1 LATNPQEAVFVELIN
16 QNQGIIHKVCRMYC
30 QASEERADL
39 FQEIVLQ
46 LWRAYPKFAYK
57 SKISTWMYQIALNTA
72 VTAYRKSQRRPQ
84 KADLEIVS
92 NIAETPPENYQ
103 EEQQLLYQAI
113 AQLNDAEKALM
124 TLYLE
129 DVATDE
135 IAEIIGITANNVRV
149 KMNRIREKLRKIL
162 QSWQVWN

>member
-1 LATNPQEAVFVELIN
+1 METTNQESEFVLLIN

-30 QASEERADL
+30 QDVEERPDL

-46 LWRAYPKFAYK
+46 LWRAYPRFQQK

-72 VTAYRKSQRRPQ
+72 ITLYRKSQRQPQ
-84 KADLEIVS
+84 KSDLEEVNNFAIKES
-92 NIAETPPENYQ
+92 DNFQ
-103 EEQQLLYQAI
+103 EEQALLYSAI

-129 DVATDE
+129 DVPTDE
-135 IAEIIGITANNVRV
+135 IAEIIGITSNNVRV
-149 KMNRIREKLRKIL
+149 KMNRIREKLKKIL
-162 QSWQVWN
+162 QAWQIWN

>member
-1 LATNPQEAVFVELIN
+1 LETKLQESIFVELIN

-30 QASEERADL
+30 QANEERADL

-46 LWRAYPKFAYK
+46 LWRAYPRFEYK
-57 SKISTWMYQIALNTA
+57 SKITTWMYQIALNTA
-72 VTAYRKSQRRPQ
+72 ITAYRKSQRQPQ

-92 NIAETPPENYQ
+92 NIAEHTSEHFQ
-103 EEQQLLYQAI
+103 EEQQLLYKAI

-129 DVATDE
+129 DVPTDE

-149 KMNRIREKLRKIL
+149 KMNRIREKLKKIL
-162 QSWQVWN
+162 QAWQVWN